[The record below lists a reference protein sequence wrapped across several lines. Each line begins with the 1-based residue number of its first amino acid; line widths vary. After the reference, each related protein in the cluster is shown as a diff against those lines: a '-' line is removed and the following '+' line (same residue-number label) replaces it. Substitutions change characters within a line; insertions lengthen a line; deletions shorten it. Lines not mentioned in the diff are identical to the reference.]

1 MCVQP
6 FLGSL
11 ACDFSALCWSLAWR
25 ARREAPQARLG
36 CGGGGGA
43 AERRGGIRRAN
54 SGHIYGRNLI
64 QRKSGCRRRFAR
76 SVRAPGGQA
85 CAHVFSPSL
94 KCILV
99 CVLCVFTQFILISD
113 EPAAGQSLKPT
124 GQWTRVCMM
133 HMGWHVHAYACT
145 EWHGKTG
152 TLKFRLKFPYEFHE
166 RFPRMRGARVDPKGC
181 PSMRLSW
188 AGDLGG

>member
-1 MCVQP
+1 MYTSLPSILHLLPGSRAYARPLHLYGQYCPPLLSLCVDSALSETSADSLRRPSRALERP
-6 FLGSL
+6 FLLPALRPYLFFLFPLHLSHPPLPL
-11 ACDFSALCWSLAWR
+11 APR
-25 ARREAPQARLG
+25 
-36 CGGGGGA
+36 
-43 AERRGGIRRAN
+43 
-54 SGHIYGRNLI
+54 
-64 QRKSGCRRRFAR
+64 
-76 SVRAPGGQA
+76 V
-85 CAHVFSPSL
+85 
-94 KCILV
+94 
-99 CVLCVFTQFILISD
+99 CVFTQFILISD

-133 HMGWHVHAYACT
+133 HMEWHVHAYACT